1 MSGWVALLRGVN
13 LGARNKVPM
22 AHLRRVLE
30 DAGYG
35 DVRTYI
41 QSGNV
46 LFTKAAKDRD
56 ALARELERL
65 VEAEFGVQS
74 RVVLRTFAEIRE
86 VVAARPFGKDTSY
99 THVSFL
105 AEPPERAAVRRAH
118 ALDVEPDRVKVVGSD
133 VYLELPNGVQG
144 ARLSM
149 ARVEQELGAA
159 TMRTFKTV
167 AKLAE
172 MAE

>member
-1 MSGWVALLRGVN
+1 
-13 LGARNKVPM
+13 M

-46 LFTKAAKDRD
+46 LFTKAAKDRA
-56 ALARELERL
+56 ALARRLEQL
-65 VEAEFGVQS
+65 VSDEFGVS
-74 RVVLRTFAEIRE
+74 SPVALRTFAEIRKIA
-86 VVAARPFGKDTSY
+86 AARPLGEDSSNL
-99 THVSFL
+99 HVAFL
-105 AEPPERAAVRRAH
+105 LARPKPAAVRAVH
-118 ALDVEPDRVKVVGSD
+118 ALDVAPDEVKVVGEN
-133 VYLELPNGVQG
+133 VFVRLPNGVQG
-144 ARLSM
+144 ARLG
-149 ARVEQELGAA
+149 GALLEKTIGVPA
-159 TMRTFKTV
+159 TMRTFRTV